1 MSKNTFDIIII
12 GGGLGGL
19 TAGATL
25 AKLGKKVLLLEQH
38 YVVGGCATTFKRK
51 DYVMEVGL
59 HEMDGLFEKD
69 LKLDIFKFL
78 EVEKNVDLIQ
88 VPELYRMKSKNL
100 DFVFPHGNDES
111 IEALIEKFPS
121 EEKGIR
127 GFMALMDGVLEEL
140 PSFPTKK
147 WKQNLKL
154 PFMPLTHPN
163 VVKASRKTVGEWLD
177 YYFKDEDL
185 KLLLQANLLYYH
197 DDPYTMSM
205 IYFSA
210 AQSSYIQGGG
220 HFIKGGSQKLSDYL
234 ASVIEQH
241 NGQVQVGKKV
251 NKIII
256 ENGKAVGVEFTDKYN
271 TSKTHTVFGSK
282 IIANTAVPL
291 VKKLL
296 PEKEG
301 KKLNHKIKNLKAAC
315 SLLSIYIG
323 FKKEIKA
330 LGNKYYSTFITDDN
344 VSSIKDVYSNNK
356 GEWDKRNFVF
366 VDYSQIDSQLAPEG
380 KSFGAIC
387 SADYLTDWESL
398 SPEEY
403 TQKKEEVAEI
413 FFNRLEE
420 HFPGIKDEIEY
431 YEVGT
436 SKTIQRYT
444 MNPEGTPYG
453 FAQTAEQAG
462 RNRTPLTSPIK
473 NLHFAGAWTFPG
485 GGFTGAIISG
495 FLSAQEVNKKIKT
508 TVSDYGILE
517 DENVIE
523 LIKKECIADNT
534 YEFTFTKPKGFEYQA
549 GQYGIL
555 ELINPKFNE
564 VEIPHRALSFVSHP
578 DEPYLRFALRLS
590 DSSYKKSLM
599 ALDDGAKCKCYGPI
613 GDFTQKKLSQQDKGI
628 VFIVSGIG
636 ITPILPLIKEY
647 QKKNQNTPITL
658 LYSNKTLEASA
669 YHDHFI
675 DLESENFSYH
685 TVLTATEKRI
695 DKSYI
700 KGKIENLEQHRF
712 CIVGGRAFVVGMQK
726 ELQGLEI
733 PSQDIIADDFG

>member
-1 MSKNTFDIIII
+1 MSKNTFDTIII

-51 DYVMEVGL
+51 DFVMEVGL

-69 LKLDIFKFL
+69 LKMDIFKFL
-78 EVEKNVDLIQ
+78 EVDQHVDLVQ
-88 VPELYRMKSKNL
+88 VPELYRLKSKNL
-100 DFVFPHGNDES
+100 DFVFPHGHDES
-111 IEALIEKFPS
+111 INALIEKFPS

-127 GFMALMDGVLEEL
+127 SFMALMNGVLEEL
-140 PSFPTKK
+140 PSFPNQK
-147 WKQNLKL
+147 WKQNLSL
-154 PFMPLTHPN
+154 PFMPLTHPHL
-163 VVKASRKTVGEWLD
+163 VKASRKTVGEWLD
-177 YYFKDEDL
+177 HYFEDEDL

-220 HFIKGGSQKLSDYL
+220 HFVKGGSQKLSDYF
-234 ASVIEQH
+234 ASVIDQSS
-241 NGQVQVGKKV
+241 GQVLVGKKV

-271 TSKTHTVFGSK
+271 TGKTHTVFASK

-291 VKKLL
+291 VQKLL
-296 PEKEG
+296 PPKEG
-301 KKLNHKIKNLKAAC
+301 NKLNSKIKNLKAAC

-323 FKKEIKA
+323 FKREIKD
-330 LGNKYYSTFITDDN
+330 LGTDHYSTFISDDN
-344 VSSIKDVYSNNK
+344 MTSIKEVYNNCK
-356 GEWDKRNFVF
+356 GPWEKRNFVF
-366 VDYSQIDSQLAPEG
+366 VDYSQIDSQLAPKG

-387 SADYLTDWESL
+387 AADYLTDWESL
-398 SPEEY
+398 STKEY
-403 TQKKEEVAEI
+403 ALKKEEVATI

-420 HFPGIKDEIEY
+420 HFPGIKEEIEY

-453 FAQTAEQAG
+453 FAQTADQAG
-462 RNRTPLTSPIK
+462 KNRTPLASPIK

-495 FLSAQEVNKKIKT
+495 FLSAQEVNKSIKT
-508 TVSDYGILE
+508 TVEDYGILE

-523 LIKKECIADNT
+523 LIRKKCVADNT
-534 YEFTFTKPKGFEYQA
+534 YEFTFTKPKGFNYQA

-590 DSSYKKSLM
+590 DSSYKRSLM
-599 ALDDGAKCKCYGPI
+599 ALSEGAKCKCYGPI
-613 GDFTQKKLSQQDKGI
+613 GDFTNQKLTQKNKGI

-636 ITPILPLIKEY
+636 ITPILPLIREH
-647 QKKNQNTPITL
+647 QKQHQNTPITL
-658 LYSNKTLEASA
+658 LYSNKTLEACA

-675 DLESENFSYH
+675 GLENENFSYH
-685 TVLTATEKRI
+685 TVLTATEKRMNK
-695 DKSYI
+695 DYI
-700 KGKIENLEQHRF
+700 KGKIENIGQYRF
-712 CIVGGRAFVVGMQK
+712 CIVGGRSFVLGMQK
-726 ELQGLEI
+726 ELQDLQV
-733 PSQDIIADDFG
+733 PNKDIIVDDFG